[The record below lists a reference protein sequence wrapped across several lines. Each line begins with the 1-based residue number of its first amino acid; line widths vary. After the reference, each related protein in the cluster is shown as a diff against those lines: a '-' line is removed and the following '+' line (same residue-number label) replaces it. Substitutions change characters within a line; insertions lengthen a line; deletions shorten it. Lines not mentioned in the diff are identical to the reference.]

1 MIAEN
6 SRTLI
11 ATKMMPCSFRD
22 FTHVTAP
29 INSLKK
35 AINIT
40 LSQHIGCP
48 RSLVHFYVVNC
59 YIKIRTRLLEHIG
72 PGHMQLL
79 LTV

>member
-40 LSQHIGCP
+40 LSQHV
-48 RSLVHFYVVNC
+48 LVVQEVLSIF
-59 YIKIRTRLLEHIG
+59 
-72 PGHMQLL
+72 MW
-79 LTV
+79 